1 MSMNTERNTNMAKLN
16 DIKDSNY
23 LAKEDCEPN
32 LQVTV
37 SHCVEEDV
45 SMANQPTRMKH
56 VLYFQEQSLPK
67 KQDGQTKG
75 MVLNLVNFQRI
86 AQLSGRD
93 DTDNW
98 KGVQFTLY
106 NDPTVDF
113 GGKLVGGIRVWV
125 PQVAPPGMPPQAPVQ
140 QQPTGPG
147 TPTTTYRGENPPPP
161 ADADVP
167 FDPENPDEV
176 PY

>member
-1 MSMNTERNTNMAKLN
+1 MAKLN

-23 LAKEDCEPN
+23 LTKEDCEPA
-32 LQVTV
+32 LTVTI

-45 SMANQPTRMKH
+45 SMANQPAKMKY
-56 VLYFQEQSLPK
+56 VVYFEGQE
-67 KQDGQTKG
+67 KG
-75 MVLNLVNFQRI
+75 MVLNLTNFQRI
-86 AQLSGRD
+86 VQVSGRD

-98 KGVQFTLY
+98 KGVQINLY

-125 PQVAPPGMPPQAPVQ
+125 QQTAPPGIGAASAKQ
-140 QQPTGPG
+140 QSSAEPG
-147 TPTTTYRGENPPPP
+147 TTNPGYVGDDPPPP
-161 ADADVP
+161 TEDDI
-167 FDPENPDEV
+167 

>member
-1 MSMNTERNTNMAKLN
+1 MAKLN

-23 LAKEDCEPN
+23 LTKEDCEPN
-32 LQVTV
+32 IQVTV
-37 SHCVEEDV
+37 SHCKEEDV
-45 SMANQPTRMKH
+45 SMANQPARMKH
-56 VLYFQEQSLPK
+56 VLYFE
-67 KQDGQTKG
+67 GIEKG
-75 MVLNLVNFQRI
+75 MVLNLTNFQRI

-125 PQVAPPGMPPQAPVQ
+125 PQAAPPGMPPQVPA
-140 QQPTGPG
+140 T
-147 TPTTTYRGENPPPP
+147 PPPT
-161 ADADVP
+161 DADVP
-167 FDPENPDEV
+167 FNPDEPDDV